1 MIKDEKKIGKFKEWL
16 PYFRWFLGFH
26 IRFRL
31 LMMFG
36 ILLGLN
42 FVIAFLFIYYLFDYW
57 YFVFAGIMMFIFGGA
72 FIFYVVYNWW
82 LLKKRE

>member
-42 FVIAFLFIYYLFDYW
+42 FVIAFLFIYYLPP
-57 YFVFAGIMMFIFGGA
+57 FIGA
-72 FIFYVVYNWW
+72 HRLASSYISPA
-82 LLKKRE
+82 LTCL